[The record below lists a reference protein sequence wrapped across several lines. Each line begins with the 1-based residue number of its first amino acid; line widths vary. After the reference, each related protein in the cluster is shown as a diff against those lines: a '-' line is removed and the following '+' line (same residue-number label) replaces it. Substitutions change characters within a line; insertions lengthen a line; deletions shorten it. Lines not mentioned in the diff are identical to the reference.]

1 MIITNVFIIQNDTWW
16 QISMFKNFSSF
27 FVFYFYKGIF
37 YKFKK
42 KECFELKKFMEY
54 MLDGK
59 QTQNVMHG
67 ENILIMSKMF
77 YYPIRET
84 VTYFHSTSH
93 RTLLVPQSHLNYI
106 A

>member
-1 MIITNVFIIQNDTWW
+1 MCLLCRTTLGDKLVCLKISVPFLYSIFI
-16 QISMFKNFSSF
+16 KA
-27 FVFYFYKGIF
+27 YFTSL
-37 YKFKK
+37 K